1 MSNKILVTGGAG
13 YIGSHTCKMLKAQ
26 GFQPV
31 VYDNLSRGHAWAIQW
46 GPLVKGDL
54 QETERLVRTLQEHQI
69 KAVVHFAALAYVGE
83 SVQKPELYYENNFG
97 GSLSLLKAMQKADV
111 KKIVFSSTCATYGN
125 PQTDSLAETH
135 PQNPINPYGQSKLM
149 VEKLLQ
155 DAVHAWGLQA
165 VSLRYFNAAGA
176 DPDGDIGEAHDPETH
191 LIPLAVQAGLG
202 KLKEIL
208 IFGND
213 YPTPDGTC
221 LRDYIHVNDLASAH
235 ILALKK
241 LLADEISYDVFN
253 LGTGQGYSVLQI
265 IDQVSE
271 LLGFKV
277 VSRFVNRRPGDPAK
291 LVADA
296 KKALDL
302 LGWKAQSSD
311 LKTLIHSAIL
321 WEKKQLKSVAKP

>member
-26 GFQPV
+26 GYEPV
-31 VYDNLSRGHAWAIQW
+31 VYDNLGRGHAWAIQW

-54 QETERLVRTLQEHQI
+54 HETERLVRTLQEHQI
-69 KAVVHFAALAYVGE
+69 QAVIHFAAFAYVGE

-97 GSLSLLKAMQKADV
+97 GTLSLLKAMQKANV

-125 PQTDSLAETH
+125 PEEEFLTESH

-155 DAVHAWGLQA
+155 DAVRAWALQA
-165 VSLRYFNAAGA
+165 VALRYFNASGA
-176 DPDGDIGEAHDPETH
+176 DPAGEIGEAHDPETH
-191 LIPLAVQAGLG
+191 LIPLAIQAGLG
-202 KLKEIL
+202 KLKEIS

-235 ILALKK
+235 ICALRQ
-241 LLADEISYDVFN
+241 LLDNKITFDAFN
-253 LGTGQGYSVLQI
+253 LGTGHGYSVLEV
-265 IDQVSE
+265 IDKVSAV
-271 LLGFKV
+271 LGNKV
-277 VSRFVNRRPGDPAK
+277 PCHLTGRREGDPPK

-296 KKALDL
+296 SRAFKF
-302 LGWKAQSSD
+302 LGWKAQFSD
-311 LKTLIHSAIL
+311 LETLITSAVA
-321 WEKKQLKSVAKP
+321 WEKKQLSKNL